1 MCGGLSLDQKELSI
15 GTQHILTRDLLLT
28 LILLKPPPD
37 ELILHISPIV
47 FFFGVLTLTLLVL
60 RFLRFFFLNV
70 LFFCKCPMV
79 VKLFIIFSNNPYIKH
94 FLLLICFPFRAC
106 FGYQSI
112 NWK

>member
-47 FFFGVLTLTLLVL
+47 FFFWRSYSYIIGPTL
-60 RFLRFFFLNV
+60 FKIFFSECSFFLQMSDG
-70 LFFCKCPMV
+70 CQV
-79 VKLFIIFSNNPYIKH
+79 VYH
-94 FLLLICFPFRAC
+94 FL
-106 FGYQSI
+106 
-112 NWK
+112 